1 MSKSKIEYN
10 PEKDEN
16 VISIIKQEDG
26 NYKGYMQKNGK
37 FIEVRE
43 GDPNSVLVALI
54 THP

>member
-1 MSKSKIEYN
+1 MSKQNIEYN
-10 PEKDEN
+10 PEEN
-16 VISIIKQEDG
+16 PNIISIIKQEDG
-26 NYKGYMQKNGK
+26 NYKGYTQKNGK